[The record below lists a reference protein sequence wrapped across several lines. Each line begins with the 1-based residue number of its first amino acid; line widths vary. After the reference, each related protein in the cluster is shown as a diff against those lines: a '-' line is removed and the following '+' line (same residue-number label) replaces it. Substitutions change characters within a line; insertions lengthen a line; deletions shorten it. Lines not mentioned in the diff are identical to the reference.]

1 MTMPASGRH
10 RNWHSCWPEP
20 VKKNNNAYLSIIF
33 SLSVYVCM
41 RVCVCLCVGGGAS
54 DIMRVCVCLSICR
67 ATRSQL
73 SSEKERV
80 CQQVVKSKASM
91 HFIHMQ

>member
-20 VKKNNNAYLSIIF
+20 IRKKQCILNFIH
-33 SLSVYVCM
+33 SLSVYVYMC
-41 RVCVCLCVGGGAS
+41 VCVCVGGGAS
-54 DIMRVCVCLSICR
+54 NITRVCVCLFVCR

-73 SSEKERV
+73 SSEKEKV
-80 CQQVVKSKASM
+80 CQQVVKSKVSM